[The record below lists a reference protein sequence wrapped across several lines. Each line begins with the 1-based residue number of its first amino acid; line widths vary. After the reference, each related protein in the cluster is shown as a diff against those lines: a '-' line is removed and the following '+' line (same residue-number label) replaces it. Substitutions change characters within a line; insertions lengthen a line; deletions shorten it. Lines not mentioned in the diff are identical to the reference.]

1 MTVSLIQ
8 GRFRFGDVRGVEQL
22 SYTRSRGVQ
31 PGICQFRI
39 PAVGKPLPTFPT
51 TMTFSDGR
59 NSFTFR
65 DCIIGDVA
73 LDTTEGQSW
82 IVSVLDRRWKWQFG
96 EISGSYNVR
105 RAGKVIL
112 RTAKTPQELAALC
125 FEALGETRYDV
136 SRMPNQLAPEI
147 HWDMENPAAALE
159 ALCTAV
165 GAVVCPRLDDTF
177 AIYPTGVGAVLPKL
191 PGSESKEAID
201 FAEVPDSI
209 AFAAGPTAWQ
219 KSLELFQPVGIEA
232 SGRVVPINELSYK
245 PDSGWEYE
253 NPNAFAGVKDKE
265 ARKLAQMSVWKWYQI
280 KMPIKLPV
288 PKATRKRNADREYTD
303 VEVKSVQE
311 LLPILDF
318 QLEKE
323 TVLGV
328 EQRKAAV
335 VYGLFFDKGDTGRN
349 NATEISH
356 NLVKNKN
363 LVYKGSWSID
373 QDYGLVKFSDPMY
386 YLQRTDEKTRIVPA
400 KLFLRTSLNHY
411 DEKTNAPARWTKELK
426 TGYRNGT
433 KPAWI
438 VQNDV
443 FHEIIIQTGSGKVIS
458 DNEAGMKEQA
468 DYYLKAEVA
477 KYQNKNPISGT
488 YTGFPPI
495 DLDGAIAQV
504 TYTIDSEGLTSTE
517 ASRDSEHSIVVPSFT
532 ERQRLVKLKAIL
544 QNADRMMQQQGR
556 GRQGKP

>member
-8 GRFRFGDVRGVEQL
+8 GRFRFGEVRGVEQL
-22 SYTRSRGVQ
+22 TYTRSRGVQ

-96 EISGSYNVR
+96 EISGHYNVR
-105 RAGKVIL
+105 RADKVIL

-125 FEALGETRYDV
+125 FEALGEKRYDV
-136 SRMPNQLAPEI
+136 SRMPNQLQPEI

-177 AIYPTGVGAVLPKL
+177 AIYPVGVGAVLPKL

-232 SGRVVPINELSYK
+232 SGKVVPINELSYK
-245 PDSGWEYE
+245 PDHGWEYE
-253 NPNAFAGVKDKE
+253 NPNAFASIKDKE
-265 ARKLAQMSVWKWYQI
+265 TRKLAQMSVWKWYQI
-280 KMPIKLPV
+280 RMPIKLPFL
-288 PKATRKRNADREYTD
+288 KAKRRGGSEYEFR
-303 VEVKSVQE
+303 EVKTVQE
-311 LLPILDF
+311 ILPILDF
-318 QLEKE
+318 QVAWE

-328 EQRKAAV
+328 RQRVKPV
-335 VYGLFFDKGDTGRN
+335 VYGLYFDRGDTGRN
-349 NATEISH
+349 NATEIIH
-356 NLVKNKN
+356 NLSKNKK
-363 LVYKGSWSID
+363 LIYKGSFDID
-373 QDYGLVKFSDPMY
+373 QDYGIVKFSDPMY
-386 YLQRTDEKTRIVPA
+386 YLQTTDGKTRIVPA
-400 KLFLRTSLNHY
+400 KLYLRTAFNCY
-411 DEKTNAPARWTKELK
+411 NAETNAPTRWTKELK

-438 VQNDV
+438 VRDEI
-443 FHEIIIQTGSGKVIS
+443 FHEFVIEATTGKIVA
-458 DNEAGMKEQA
+458 DNDPLVAEQA

-477 KYQNKNPISGT
+477 KYQNKNPISAV

-504 TYTIDSEGLTSTE
+504 TYTIDGEGLTSTE

-532 ERQRLVKLKAIL
+532 ERQRLVKLKALL